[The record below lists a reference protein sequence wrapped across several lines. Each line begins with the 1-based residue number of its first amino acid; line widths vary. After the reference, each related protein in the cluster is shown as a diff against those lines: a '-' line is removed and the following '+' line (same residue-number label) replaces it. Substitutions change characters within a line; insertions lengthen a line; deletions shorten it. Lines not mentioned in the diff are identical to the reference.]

1 MKKCFICG
9 HTNIIAGTT
18 NKMIEEKGH
27 FIIVKDIPC
36 LKCENCGEIY
46 LETGIMLKLEQ
57 IMSHNAGEIEIVD
70 FRHVA

>member
-1 MKKCFICG
+1 MKRCFICG
-9 HTNIIAGTT
+9 HTTIIPDIT
-18 NKMIEEKGH
+18 NKMIEENGH

-46 LETGIMLKLEQ
+46 LETKVMLKLEQ
-57 IMSHNAGEIEIVD
+57 IMSRDAGEIEIID